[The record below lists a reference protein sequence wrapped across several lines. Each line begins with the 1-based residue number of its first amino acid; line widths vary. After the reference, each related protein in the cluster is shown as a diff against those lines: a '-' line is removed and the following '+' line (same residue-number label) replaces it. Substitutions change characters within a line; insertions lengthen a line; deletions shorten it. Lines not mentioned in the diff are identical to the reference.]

1 MALLD
6 DIQSIAGDVFGEL
19 LREATLYLPVRQTNR
34 AGDVSMIEGAGIA
47 CRAIEVKGTEEMR
60 AEEGYSQRDIRILVL
75 QATAEGVAPHQL
87 TADAL
92 IDFQGVRWRITGPI
106 ERDPADATWT
116 FRATPHD
123 G

>member
-6 DIQSIAGDVFGEL
+6 DIREIAGDVFGDL
-19 LREATLYLPVRQTNR
+19 LRDATLYFPQRVTNR
-34 AGDVSMIEGAGIA
+34 AGDAAAMVGAGIA
-47 CRAIEVKGTEEMR
+47 CKAIEVKGTEEMR
-60 AEEGYSQRDIRILVL
+60 GEEGYSQRDIRILVL
-75 QATAEGVAPHQL
+75 QDTAEGVAPHQL

-92 IDFQGVRWRITGPI
+92 IDFQGVRWRVTGPI

-116 FRATPHD
+116 FRATPLD